1 MLKSILLCTFNES
14 ESITAAVNDI
24 EKKIDNCEIII
35 VDDNSTDGTL
45 NKLKELQFKK
55 NVKILI
61 RKKNK
66 GLASAFLRGIML
78 TNGEYIGW
86 IDTNMNYLIEKFK
99 LMENL
104 LINDDID
111 IVVLSRY
118 VENGGDERDFLR
130 RFSSKYLNK
139 FCKLIYR
146 SKINDFSS
154 GIFLMKKKILDEVPI
169 IGYGH
174 GDFFIEF
181 LYNVEKKGF
190 KVKEIPYVQT
200 KDVLPIN
207 SKSAPN
213 IFKFA
218 LYGVKYF
225 IRILISIFRNN

>member
-14 ESITAAVNDI
+14 ESIINAVNDI
-24 EKKIDNCEIII
+24 EKKIYNCEIII
-35 VDDNSTDGTL
+35 VDDNSTDGTQD
-45 NKLKELQFKK
+45 KLKDLLPKE
-55 NVKILI
+55 NIKILI

-99 LMENL
+99 LMEDL
-104 LINDDID
+104 LKNEDID

-118 VENGGDERDFLR
+118 IKNGGDERNFLR

-139 FCKLIYR
+139 FCKFIYR

-154 GIFLMKKKILDEVPI
+154 GIFLMKRKILDEVSI

-181 LYNVEKKGF
+181 LYNIEKKGF
-190 KVKEIPYVQT
+190 KIKELPYIQK

-218 LYGVKYF
+218 FYAVQYF
-225 IRILISIFRNN
+225 LRILNSIFRTN

>member
-14 ESITAAVNDI
+14 ESISAAVNVI

-78 TNGEYIGW
+78 ANGEYIGW

-99 LMENL
+99 FMEDL
-104 LINDDID
+104 LNGDDID

-139 FCKLIYR
+139 FCKFIYR

-154 GIFLMKKKILDEVPI
+154 GIFLMKKKILDEVSI

-181 LYNVEKKGF
+181 LHNIEKKGF
-190 KVKEIPYVQT
+190 KIKELPYIQK
-200 KDVLPIN
+200 KDTLPIN

-213 IFKFA
+213 IFKFV
-218 LYGVKYF
+218 LYGVQYF
-225 IRILISIFRNN
+225 LRIINSVFRNT

>member
-1 MLKSILLCTFNES
+1 MLKSIILCTFNES
-14 ESITAAVNDI
+14 ESITAAVYDI
-24 EKKIDNCEIII
+24 EKKINHSEIII

-45 NKLKELQFKK
+45 DKLKDLQYKK
-55 NVKILI
+55 NVKILV

-66 GLASAFLRGIML
+66 GLASAFLRGIMNA
-78 TNGEYIGW
+78 NGEYIGW
-86 IDTNMNYLIEKFK
+86 IDTNMNYLLEKFK
-99 LMENL
+99 HMEDL
-104 LINDDID
+104 LNNDDID

-118 VENGGDERDFLR
+118 VENGGDEREFLR
-130 RFSSKYLNK
+130 RFTSKYLNK

-154 GIFLMKKKILDEVPI
+154 GIFLMKKKILDEVSI

-190 KVKEIPYVQT
+190 KIREVPYIQK

-218 LYGVKYF
+218 LYGVQYF
-225 IRILISIFRNN
+225 LRILNSVFRNN